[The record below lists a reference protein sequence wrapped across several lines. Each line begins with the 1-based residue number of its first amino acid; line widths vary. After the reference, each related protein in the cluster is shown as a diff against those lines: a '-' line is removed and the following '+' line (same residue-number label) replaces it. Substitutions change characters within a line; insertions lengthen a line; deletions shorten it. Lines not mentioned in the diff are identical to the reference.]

1 MYPLSFFLWYN
12 EGAGKRILGGAK
24 KMEITTK
31 EELFQVITDL
41 QGQVANMQETIDKL
55 TPVEEASEEAVEE
68 TVQETEAL
76 SDDEVSEIDQLLQ
89 ES

>member
-1 MYPLSFFLWYN
+1 MRYLFLWYN
-12 EGAGKRILGGAK
+12 EGVGKEFLGGAK

-41 QGQVANMQETIDKL
+41 QGQLANMQETIDKL
-55 TPVEEASEEAVEE
+55 SPVEEASEEVAEE
-68 TVQETEAL
+68 TGQETEAI
-76 SDDEVSEIDQLLQ
+76 SEEEVSEIDQLLQ